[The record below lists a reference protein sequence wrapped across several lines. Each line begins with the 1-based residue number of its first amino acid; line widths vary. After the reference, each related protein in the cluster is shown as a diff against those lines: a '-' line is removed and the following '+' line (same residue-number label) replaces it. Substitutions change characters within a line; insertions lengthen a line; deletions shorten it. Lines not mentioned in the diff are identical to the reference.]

1 MQHKRKNI
9 QGKVTEYDYDKLQ
22 TGEEVT
28 VTTVGSGKSAPGK
41 IVSIAQTPIAKNEGN
56 PVVSY
61 QFTVEGDFPWAK
73 ACLLVS
79 LCHKSK

>member
-1 MQHKRKNI
+1 MSSTDKPVIKIATQKKNI
-9 QGKVTEYDYDKLQ
+9 QGKVTEYDYDKLRQ
-22 TGEEVT
+22 GKVT

-61 QFTVEGDFPWAK
+61 QFTVEGDFRGRK
-73 ACLLVS
+73 LVY
-79 LCHKSK
+79 